1 MCVYIF
7 TLTVVDSGGGGG
19 MADIS
24 ITYNTHISEGRDLS
38 STASLEGLGAGAGTR
53 ALRKERK
60 ERMERKEG
68 HLEE

>member
-1 MCVYIF
+1 
-7 TLTVVDSGGGGG
+7 